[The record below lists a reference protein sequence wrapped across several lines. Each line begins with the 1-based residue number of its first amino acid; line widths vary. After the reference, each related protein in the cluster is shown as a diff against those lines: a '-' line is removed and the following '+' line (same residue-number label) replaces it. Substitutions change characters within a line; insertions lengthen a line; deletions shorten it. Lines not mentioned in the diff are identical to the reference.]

1 MHTYTI
7 HKDRRCRKGFEIRW
21 LHVRLLSPK
30 IFIDKFPGGFNTH
43 RANLELFFIYI
54 KNKSWMELFSILWMV
69 FMEKLCVWLFHC
81 SFYWLFPAGGLK
93 GEIYQERLG
102 LLCACAGPYI
112 SWPLPFNLC
121 CDSFSSLP
129 TRCYH
134 SCCCG
139 WCFSISLKH
148 PLKFPYRSAQIGEV
162 PRTLGRNLCLN
173 IFTPSNNYLFTS
185 QGYFGA

>member
-1 MHTYTI
+1 MHTYAI

-43 RANLELFFIYI
+43 RANLELFFIYK

-102 LLCACAGPYI
+102 LLCACAGPSI
-112 SWPLPFNLC
+112 SWLFLLISVVILFPVCLLDVIIVVAVDDAFLFLW
-121 CDSFSSLP
+121 STRWSSP
-129 TRCYH
+129 TDRH
-134 SCCCG
+134 K
-139 WCFSISLKH
+139 LEK
-148 PLKFPYRSAQIGEV
+148 YRGH
-162 PRTLGRNLCLN
+162 
-173 IFTPSNNYLFTS
+173 
-185 QGYFGA
+185 